1 MSNRLFQ
8 GIVHQMDDVVDRTF
22 GVIDETG
29 TVISCSELGRI
40 GEIQTHA
47 VSEVFAAADVTV
59 TDGYTYK
66 VFGAHMHPEYAV
78 FVEGDDEVANR

>member
-8 GIVHQMDDVVDRTF
+8 GIVHQMDDVIDRTF

-47 VSEVFAAADVTV
+47 VSEVFATSHSISSPTFTKPLKLVTLLSLV
-59 TDGYTYK
+59 
-66 VFGAHMHPEYAV
+66 
-78 FVEGDDEVANR
+78 